1 MNILFV
7 HEVDWFRKVVFEI
20 HSLPELLSS
29 LGHRVYVVDF
39 GSLHDRKHIFDFG
52 TLRTKE
58 FNNLSRA
65 HVGSSVELIRPGFIK
80 APFLD
85 RASAFF
91 THYFEIKKTI
101 RDKKIN
107 AIVLYSVPTNGLQ
120 TITLAKKYGVPV
132 VFRSID
138 VIHMLVPRKI
148 LRPLVFSLEKYV
160 YTYVD
165 KILTLSPKLSDYVV
179 RMGADKNKVELL
191 PFGVDM
197 SKFNP
202 YVEAEE
208 LRGKLGIAGDDKVI
222 VYVGTLFEFSG
233 LDLYLKQFPAV
244 LEEFPGAK
252 LVIVGGGAL
261 LEKLKELVINLRLTE
276 NVILTGFQPFDMM
289 PQYINLADIC
299 INPFEVNATTRD
311 IIPGKIIQYLSCAKP
326 VLATSL
332 PGMISLLSGPERGVV
347 YSNIDELAENTIKL
361 LKDSR
366 MVKTIGENGYRYVKN
381 NHDEREIAR
390 RLDIILGQMINTC

>member
-1 MNILFV
+1 
-7 HEVDWFRKVVFEI
+7 
-20 HSLPELLSS
+20 LPELLSS
-29 LGHRVYVVDF
+29 LGHNVFVVDF
-39 GSLHDRKHIFDFG
+39 GSLRDRKHIFDFG

-58 FNNLSRA
+58 FNDASRA
-65 HVGSSVELIRPGFIK
+65 HAGSSVELIRPGFIK

-85 RASAFF
+85 RASAIF
-91 THYFEIKKTI
+91 THYFEIKRII

-165 KILTLSPKLSDYVV
+165 KILTLSPKLSDYVE

-208 LRGKLGIAGDDKVI
+208 LGDKLGIAENDRVI

-244 LEEFPGAK
+244 LKEFPEAK

-261 LEKLKELVINLRLTE
+261 LRRLKKLVVDLRLEE

-299 INPFEVNATTRD
+299 INPFIVNMTTRD

-326 VLATSL
+326 VLATPL
-332 PGMISLLSGPERGVV
+332 PGMVSLLSDPERGIV
-347 YSNIDELAENTIKL
+347 YSNIDEFAKNTIRL
-361 LKDSR
+361 LKDSEMAR
-366 MVKTIGENGYRYVKN
+366 VIGENGCRYVKN

-390 RLDIILGQMINTC
+390 KLDVILNHMIGN

>member
-1 MNILFV
+1 
-7 HEVDWFRKVVFEI
+7 
-20 HSLPELLSS
+20 
-29 LGHRVYVVDF
+29 VVDF

-65 HVGSSVELIRPGFIK
+65 HGGSSVELIRPGFIK

-244 LEEFPGAK
+244 LEEFPGVK

-366 MVKTIGENGYRYVKN
+366 MVKVIGENGYRYVKN